1 MDSIISGV
9 IAIVALL
16 VLLGFGVPIA
26 WAMTAVA
33 IIGMWLV
40 IDGNFAMSML
50 ETLPYDTGVNFTLVV
65 IPMFILMGGFSS
77 RAGIIEGLYEAV
89 HRFTARAKGN
99 LIYATIVASAGFA
112 AASGSTLVSSSVFTR
127 IAMPQM
133 LKFGY
138 SPGIS
143 AGSIAA
149 SGTLAALI
157 PPSVGIILI
166 ASLTNQSV
174 GALLIA
180 GVLPGILTAGAYIV
194 GMRLFLI
201 RYPQWAPSTNESYS
215 WRDKFAGLRMVW
227 GVVLLATLIIGGL
240 YSGLFSP
247 SAAGAV
253 GAAGALLIGLGMR
266 RLSGNDIW
274 ESFKEGTLVSG
285 RLLMIL
291 IGGLLMGR
299 LLLVNGFTDEINNF
313 VASMGVSPMELMIYI
328 AIMFIVLGMFV
339 DSLSLIVITLP
350 FLFPISQS
358 LGINEIWF
366 GIIILKLIE
375 IAAITPPVGLNLFAV
390 MGAAPELKASEMY
403 RGIVPFLIIEMVVLM
418 LLFAFPEIALWL
430 PQTMAKGT

>member
-1 MDSIISGV
+1 MDSLISGL
-9 IAIVALL
+9 ISLVALMAML
-16 VLLGFGVPIA
+16 ALGVPIA
-26 WAMTAVA
+26 WSMTLVAVA
-33 IIGMWLV
+33 GMWLV
-40 IDGNFAMSML
+40 VDANFAMTML
-50 ETLPYDTGVNFTLVV
+50 ETLPFDIGVSFTLVV

-99 LIYATIVASAGFA
+99 LIYATIIASAGFA
-112 AASGSTLVSSSVFTR
+112 AASGSTLVSSTVFTR

-133 LKFGY
+133 LRFGY

-157 PPSVGIILI
+157 PPSIGIIII

-174 GALLIA
+174 GKLLMA
-180 GVLPGILTAGAYIV
+180 GVVPGVLTASAYIV

-201 RYPQWAPSTNESYS
+201 RFPEWAPLTKETYS
-215 WRDKFAGLRMVW
+215 WRSKFEGLRMVW

-253 GAAGALLIGLGMR
+253 GAAGALLIGLSMR
-266 RLSGNDIW
+266 RLSWKAIW
-274 ESFKEGTLVSG
+274 ESFKESALVSG
-285 RLLMIL
+285 RLMVIL

-299 LLLVNGFTDEINNF
+299 LLLVNGFTDEVTQL
-313 VASMGVSPMELMIYI
+313 VASLGVSPLELMIYI
-328 AIMFIVLGMFV
+328 AAMFIILGMFV

-350 FLFPISQS
+350 FLFPMSQT

-390 MGAAPELKASEMY
+390 MGAAPELKAGELY
-403 RGIVPFLIIEMVVLM
+403 RGIVPFILIEIVVLV
-418 LLFAFPEIALWL
+418 LLFAFPDIVTWL
-430 PQTMAKGT
+430 PETMAE

>member
-1 MDSIISGV
+1 MDSLVSGLLAV
-9 IAIVALL
+9 SALL
-16 VLLGFGVPIA
+16 LLLALGVPIA
-26 WAMTAVA
+26 WSMMIVAVV
-33 IIGMWLV
+33 GMWV
-40 IDGNFAMSML
+40 AVDVNFAMTML
-50 ETLPYDTGVNFTLVV
+50 ETLPYDTAVNFTLVV
-65 IPMFILMGGFSS
+65 IPMFILMGGFAS

-99 LIYATIVASAGFA
+99 LIYATIMASAGFA
-112 AASGSTLVSSSVFTR
+112 AASGSTLVSSTVFTR

-133 LKFGY
+133 LRFGY

-149 SGTLAALI
+149 AGTLAALI
-157 PPSVGIILI
+157 PPSIGIILI

-174 GALLIA
+174 GQLLMA
-180 GVLPGILTAGAYIV
+180 GVMPGILTATSYMV
-194 GMRLFLI
+194 GIRLFLI
-201 RYPQWAPSTNESYS
+201 RYPEWAPMSDETYS
-215 WRDKFAGLRMVW
+215 LREKISGLRMVW

-253 GAAGALLIGLGMR
+253 GAAGALLLGLSMR
-266 RLSGNDIW
+266 RLSKVDIW

-285 RLLMIL
+285 RLMVIL

-299 LLLVNGFTDEINNF
+299 LLLINGFTDEVNQLVI
-313 VASMGVSPMELMIYI
+313 SLGVSPMELMIYI
-328 AIMFIVLGMFV
+328 AIMFIVMGMFV

-350 FLFPISQS
+350 FLFPISQT

-390 MGAAPELKASEMY
+390 MGAAPDLKATELY
-403 RGIVPFLIIEMVVLM
+403 RGIVPFIIIELLVLVVLFM
-418 LLFAFPEIALWL
+418 FPDIVLWL
-430 PQTMAKGT
+430 PETMAQS

>member
-1 MDSIISGV
+1 MDSIYSGLFS
-9 IAIVALL
+9 IAALM
-16 VLLGFGVPIA
+16 VLLALGVPIA
-26 WAMTAVA
+26 WSMVAVA
-33 IIGMWLV
+33 VVGMWFV

-89 HRFTARAKGN
+89 HRFTARTKGN
-99 LIYATIVASAGFA
+99 LIYATILASAGFA
-112 AASGSTLVSSSVFTR
+112 AASGSTLVSSTVFTR

-157 PPSVGIILI
+157 PPSVGIIII

-174 GALLIA
+174 GELLIA
-180 GVLPGILTAGAYIV
+180 GVVPGILTAGAYIS
-194 GMRLFLI
+194 GMRLFLV
-201 RYPQWAPSTNESYS
+201 RYPQWAPLTNERYS
-215 WRDKFAGLRMVW
+215 WRDKMGGLRMIW
-227 GVVLLATLIIGGL
+227 SVVLLATLIIGGL

-253 GAAGALLIGLGMR
+253 GAAGALIIGLSMR
-266 RLSGNDIW
+266 RLSRNDIW

-285 RLLMIL
+285 RLLMII

-299 LLLVNGFTDEINNF
+299 LLLINGFTDEINNF
-313 VASMGVSPMELMIYI
+313 VASLGVTPLELMIYI
-328 AIMFIVLGMFV
+328 SIMFIVMGMFV

-390 MGAAPELKASEMY
+390 MGAAPELKASELY
-403 RGIVPFLIIEMVVLM
+403 RGIVPFILIEIVVLI
-418 LLFAFPEIALWL
+418 LLFAFPGIVLWL
-430 PQTMAKGT
+430 PETMAK

>member
-1 MDSIISGV
+1 MDSIYSGLFS
-9 IAIVALL
+9 IAALM
-16 VLLGFGVPIA
+16 VLLALGVPIA
-26 WAMTAVA
+26 WSMVAVA
-33 IIGMWLV
+33 VVGMWFV

-77 RAGIIEGLYEAV
+77 RSGIIEGLYEAV
-89 HRFTARAKGN
+89 HRFTARTKGN
-99 LIYATIVASAGFA
+99 LIYATILASAGFA
-112 AASGSTLVSSSVFTR
+112 AASGSTLVSSTVFTR

-157 PPSVGIILI
+157 PPSVGIIII
-166 ASLTNQSV
+166 ASLTIQPV
-174 GALLIA
+174 GELLFA
-180 GVLPGILTAGAYIV
+180 GVVPVILTAGAYIS
-194 GMRLFLI
+194 GMRLFLVK
-201 RYPQWAPSTNESYS
+201 YPQWAPLTNESYS
-215 WRDKFAGLRMVW
+215 WRDKMGGLRMIW
-227 GVVLLATLIIGGL
+227 SVVLLATLIIGGL

-253 GAAGALLIGLGMR
+253 GAAGALIIGLSMR
-266 RLSGNDIW
+266 RLSRNDIW

-285 RLLMIL
+285 RLLMII

-299 LLLVNGFTDEINNF
+299 LLLINGFTDEINNF
-313 VASMGVSPMELMIYI
+313 VASLGVTPLELMIYI
-328 AIMFIVLGMFV
+328 SIMFIVMGMFV

-390 MGAAPELKASEMY
+390 MGAAPELKASELY
-403 RGIVPFLIIEMVVLM
+403 RGIVPFILIEIVVLI
-418 LLFAFPEIALWL
+418 LLFAFPDIVLWL
-430 PQTMAKGT
+430 PETMAK

>member
-1 MDSIISGV
+1 MDSIYSGLFS
-9 IAIVALL
+9 IAALM
-16 VLLGFGVPIA
+16 VLLALGVPIA
-26 WAMTAVA
+26 WSMVAVA
-33 IIGMWLV
+33 VVGMWFV

-89 HRFTARAKGN
+89 HRFTARTKGN
-99 LIYATIVASAGFA
+99 LIYATILASAGFA
-112 AASGSTLVSSSVFTR
+112 AASGSTLVSSTVFTR

-157 PPSVGIILI
+157 PPSVGIIII

-174 GALLIA
+174 GELLIA
-180 GVLPGILTAGAYIV
+180 GVVPGILTAGAYIS
-194 GMRLFLI
+194 GMRLFLV
-201 RYPQWAPSTNESYS
+201 RYPQWAPLTNERYS
-215 WRDKFAGLRMVW
+215 WRDKMGGLRMIW
-227 GVVLLATLIIGGL
+227 SVVLLATLIIGGL

-253 GAAGALLIGLGMR
+253 GAAGALIIGLSMR
-266 RLSGNDIW
+266 RLSRNDIW

-285 RLLMIL
+285 RLLMII

-299 LLLVNGFTDEINNF
+299 LLLINGFTDEINNF
-313 VASMGVSPMELMIYI
+313 VASLGVTPLELMIYI
-328 AIMFIVLGMFV
+328 SIMFIVMGMFV

-390 MGAAPELKASEMY
+390 MGAAPELKASELY
-403 RGIVPFLIIEMVVLM
+403 RGIVPFILIEIVVLI
-418 LLFAFPEIALWL
+418 LLFAFPDIVLWL
-430 PQTMAKGT
+430 PETMAK